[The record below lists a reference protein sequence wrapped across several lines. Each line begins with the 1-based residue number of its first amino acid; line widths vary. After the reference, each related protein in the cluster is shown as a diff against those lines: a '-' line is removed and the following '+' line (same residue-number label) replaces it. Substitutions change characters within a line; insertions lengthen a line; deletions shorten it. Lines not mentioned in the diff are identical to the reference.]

1 MKKIFSI
8 ALAAVMVLSLSTAFA
23 STWSN
28 NGANTDT
35 ASAVSISVTKYT
47 ILEDA
52 AGASYYSQLDDAAI
66 VKAGDD
72 VAFQVKIVVP
82 SAGSLNNQ
90 FGSTVF
96 AAGDTLSV
104 KIVGTN
110 LTNGEDVSFGTLT
123 IALTDSSETYY
134 LLKAADDSDGI
145 PTVEDTAAMYLD
157 TALEYGAVGLKV
169 NVKFVSD
176 LDEIAIKYGDY
187 KFYVDNSYISALTL
201 GGTSTGTVYSVYSPT
216 YRDGAYVHFL
226 VDNSSTTEVTAI
238 YVEVDGCIMKVVKTD
253 GVYQCNTTAISGTYT
268 AAAKY
273 AGDDYLNVVLSILG
287 FSAYDA
293 LYSGSV
299 YMDTTNWAQN
309 YGVYFNN
316 SNNATYA
323 AYTYVPV
330 TSTVTLTTEIPK
342 TGSNTSVIGFAMV
355 ALAVVAAAVIA
366 VKKVRA

>member
-1 MKKIFSI
+1 MKKIFAI
-8 ALAAVMVLSLSTAFA
+8 ALAAVMVLSLGTAFA
-23 STWSN
+23 STWGN

-35 ASAVSISVTKYT
+35 AAAVSISVTKYT

-96 AAGDTLSV
+96 DAGDKLAV
-104 KIVGTN
+104 KIDGTN
-110 LTNGEDVSFGTLT
+110 LTSGADISFGTLT
-123 IALTDSSETYY
+123 ITLTDSSETYY
-134 LLKAADDSDGI
+134 LQKAVGSTT
-145 PTVEDTAAMYLD
+145 PTIVDTAAMYLD
-157 TALEYGAVGLKV
+157 TAAEYGAVALKV
-169 NVKFVSD
+169 NVKFVSE
-176 LDEIAIKYGDY
+176 LNEIAIKYGDY
-187 KFYVDNSYISALTL
+187 KFYVTSTDISASTL
-201 GGTSTGTVYSVYSPT
+201 GGTSSGTVYSVYSPT

-253 GVYQCNTTAISGTYT
+253 GVYQCNTTAYSGTYY
-268 AAAKY
+268 ASSKY
-273 AGDDYLNVVLSILG
+273 AGDDFLNVVLSVLG

-299 YMDTTNWAQN
+299 YMDPTNWAQN

-330 TSTVTLTTEIPK
+330 TATVTTTTTIPK
-342 TGSNTSVIGFAMV
+342 TGSSASVIGFAMV
-355 ALAVVAAAVIA
+355 ALAVVAAAVVA
-366 VKKVRA
+366 VRKVRA